1 MAVHIISSYYTHGL
15 PHPLVA
21 VVWLFLIVIFLATAY
36 WVRHVLVKISVCL
49 VAEAV
54 PPALAGVLGVVSVVL
69 VAAVEL
75 AFYHT

>member
-1 MAVHIISSYYTHGL
+1 M
-15 PHPLVA
+15 
-21 VVWLFLIVIFLATAY
+21 IFLATAY